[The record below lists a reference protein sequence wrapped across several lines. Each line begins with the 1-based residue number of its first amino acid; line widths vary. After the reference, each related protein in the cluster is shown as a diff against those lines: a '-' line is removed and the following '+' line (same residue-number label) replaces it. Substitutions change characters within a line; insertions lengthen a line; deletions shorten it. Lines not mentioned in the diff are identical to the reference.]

1 MRATITWMEGPMVC
15 PGGHL
20 QSWRGYG
27 GQTLVFVSNSAM
39 REMLVSG
46 AFWVWREDW
55 ALGYNSTEF

>member
-55 ALGYNSTEF
+55 ALG